1 MCLVLLSVAVVLGV
15 GSRAGRP
22 LFGLP
27 RFAVT
32 AVHNNASLIAMAL
45 LAVHIGTLLADP
57 YAQLRLFDLVL
68 PFAGRYRPVWLGLGT
83 LGSDLLL
90 AVLVTSLL
98 RHRLGWRAW
107 RGVHWLAYAAWPV
120 ALAHT
125 LGDGTD
131 NGSGW
136 LWGLSASCTVAVVAA
151 VIWRTSTGFGRPTPV
166 GASTMDSAPVAAG
179 QVRPW

>member
-1 MCLVLLSVAVVLGV
+1 MCLVLLSVAVVLGI

-22 LFGLP
+22 VFGLP

-32 AVHNNASLIAMAL
+32 AVHDNASLIALVL

-57 YAQLRLFDLVL
+57 YAQLRLFDVVL

-83 LGSDLLL
+83 LGTDLLL

-107 RGVHWLAYAAWPV
+107 RGVHWLAYAAWPA

-125 LGDGTD
+125 
-131 NGSGW
+131 
-136 LWGLSASCTVAVVAA
+136 
-151 VIWRTSTGFGRPTPV
+151 
-166 GASTMDSAPVAAG
+166 
-179 QVRPW
+179 